1 MSSQYSCDL
10 CQESFA
16 SNFRLYQHK
25 ARDHLSTVGIVSND
39 NGLKSKVSSGEL
51 DNPYSQN
58 ILNVNDNKNGNRGK
72 KRSYSSDE
80 ANDAVIKKRQKTE
93 HRVSKRFREN
103 YSDEDVPN
111 AEKYRKIDKRG
122 IKRKRIY
129 DGIGS
134 QAKNRSIEKGGIK
147 RERSY
152 SDDGD
157 SSILGKRRKIEHMGK
172 KRTVSPEHDR
182 NYKYRKIEPDLSDG
196 YISDV
201 DENKSGYRSLI
212 NKLKT
217 DVVVWRRKYNASNKK
232 LNQTKLD
239 CKAKMDV
246 LKRQLQEFEEF
257 DGDKELDGLSR
268 VIFNGVTIQEF
279 NKIRGLINE
288 NKISQLL
295 RGRKNIITLQKLFLG
310 LIYGIIPITNPQRVA
325 LTNDEK
331 NMVRSLENAT
341 VEEVKLYIQKNSNTI
356 RTLFSTINDSIK
368 LVTDSYQKY
377 N

>member
-1 MSSQYSCDL
+1 M
-10 CQESFA
+10 
-16 SNFRLYQHK
+16 
-25 ARDHLSTVGIVSND
+25 
-39 NGLKSKVSSGEL
+39 
-51 DNPYSQN
+51 
-58 ILNVNDNKNGNRGK
+58 
-72 KRSYSSDE
+72 
-80 ANDAVIKKRQKTE
+80 
-93 HRVSKRFREN
+93 
-103 YSDEDVPN
+103 
-111 AEKYRKIDKRG
+111 
-122 IKRKRIY
+122 
-129 DGIGS
+129 
-134 QAKNRSIEKGGIK
+134 
-147 RERSY
+147 
-152 SDDGD
+152 
-157 SSILGKRRKIEHMGK
+157 
-172 KRTVSPEHDR
+172 
-182 NYKYRKIEPDLSDG
+182 
-196 YISDV
+196 
-201 DENKSGYRSLI
+201 
-212 NKLKT
+212 KT

>member
-1 MSSQYSCDL
+1 MTYVKNRL
-10 CQESFA
+10 LVTFA
-16 SNFRLYQHK
+16 YISIKHVIICLQW
-25 ARDHLSTVGIVSND
+25 GIVSND
-39 NGLKSKVSSGEL
+39 NDLKSKVSSGEL

-152 SDDGD
+152 SDDRD